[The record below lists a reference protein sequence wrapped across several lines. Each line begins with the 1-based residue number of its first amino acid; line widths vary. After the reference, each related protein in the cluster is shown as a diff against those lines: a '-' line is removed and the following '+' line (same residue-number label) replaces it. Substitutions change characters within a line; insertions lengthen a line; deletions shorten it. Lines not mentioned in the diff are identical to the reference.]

1 MIQWDKYWKKENNSD
16 SESNSNNIDELGD
29 NLDESDED
37 LEIVSIRPTFV
48 QKLDDALKRSSES
61 QTDPVQVR
69 ISEVLGWL
77 FVETGNKGTTVQ
89 IFEIFFNFSI
99 FQFDTLSLKKL
110 VKYFH
115 FSLVYWFLEG
125 GKEVNQC
132 GKDGCKIISFNT

>member
-16 SESNSNNIDELGD
+16 SESNSNNIDELGG

-69 ISEVLGWL
+69 ILEVLG
-77 FVETGNKGTTVQ
+77 
-89 IFEIFFNFSI
+89 
-99 FQFDTLSLKKL
+99 
-110 VKYFH
+110 
-115 FSLVYWFLEG
+115 
-125 GKEVNQC
+125 
-132 GKDGCKIISFNT
+132 

>member
-1 MIQWDKYWKKENNSD
+1 MQCISVTPTYLILSTSFVNAPFISGLDKRRGGISIFDNTKTRFKNLALVQSNFLQNRKNRPKTAEIDVIQWDKYWKKENNSD

-69 ISEVLGWL
+69 ISEVLG
-77 FVETGNKGTTVQ
+77 
-89 IFEIFFNFSI
+89 
-99 FQFDTLSLKKL
+99 
-110 VKYFH
+110 
-115 FSLVYWFLEG
+115 
-125 GKEVNQC
+125 
-132 GKDGCKIISFNT
+132 

>member
-1 MIQWDKYWKKENNSD
+1 MNISVTPTYIILSTSFVNAPFISGLDKRRGGISIFDNTKTRFKNLALVQSNFLQNRKNRPKTAEIDVIQWDKYWKKENNSD

-69 ISEVLGWL
+69 ISEVLG
-77 FVETGNKGTTVQ
+77 
-89 IFEIFFNFSI
+89 
-99 FQFDTLSLKKL
+99 
-110 VKYFH
+110 
-115 FSLVYWFLEG
+115 
-125 GKEVNQC
+125 
-132 GKDGCKIISFNT
+132 

>member
-69 ISEVLGWL
+69 ILEVLGWP

-89 IFEIFFNFSI
+89 IFEIFFNL
-99 FQFDTLSLKKL
+99 TLYL
-110 VKYFH
+110 
-115 FSLVYWFLEG
+115 
-125 GKEVNQC
+125 
-132 GKDGCKIISFNT
+132 

>member
-1 MIQWDKYWKKENNSD
+1 MNISVTPTYLILSTSFVNAPFISGLDKRRGGISIFDNTKTRFKNLALVQSNFLQNRKNRPKTAEIDVIQWDKYWKKENNSD

-69 ISEVLGWL
+69 ISEVLG
-77 FVETGNKGTTVQ
+77 
-89 IFEIFFNFSI
+89 
-99 FQFDTLSLKKL
+99 
-110 VKYFH
+110 
-115 FSLVYWFLEG
+115 
-125 GKEVNQC
+125 C
-132 GKDGCKIISFNT
+132 